1 MHEKASIMIDYY
13 FATDRVLMERIGE
26 TIRRYRIGAQMTQK
40 QLAQQAAV
48 SLSSVASLEKGGNC
62 SLLTI
67 IQVLRTLRSL
77 NLLEPFFREEE
88 LSPIAYAE
96 AMKKQRTPKRVRK
109 ITNHQSQITNHNSEW

>member
-1 MHEKASIMIDYY
+1 
-13 FATDRVLMERIGE
+13 
-26 TIRRYRIGAQMTQK
+26 MTQK

-48 SLSSVASLEKGGNC
+48 ALSSVASLEKGSNS

-77 NLLEPFFREEE
+77 DLLEAFFREEE

-96 AMKKQRTPKRVRK
+96 AMKKHHSPKRVRK
-109 ITNHQSQITNHNSEW
+109 ITHHQSPITNPDSEW